1 MKNYYSKS
9 KLILSLLVMLSLSAT
24 RGIAQVNTQFFPLA
38 GSATWSTDAF
48 TNLNFFGTI
57 PPNTPPA
64 QIATNFNGLTVTSV
78 TGTPPNQII
87 TNDFTGLKLT
97 FDAFISSDG
106 TKNTSVVLG
115 SNAIWGGEGIIIEIN
130 KFAVMGITNFNYDM
144 NAFSNPNPAKY
155 FNTDFTLYQNTTVR
169 QDQYNNF
176 IIDVDATGKITVT
189 VNGSVLGNTYDAPL
203 SVLQAGGTRFALFAT
218 GFSGFQVKNLKAEK
232 GGVTNSYF
240 TSEFN
245 TRYTTT
251 STDWAISPTNE
262 LTYNGSVPFTTPA
275 AVETTFGGLTTPTP
289 TSNNFTGLTLTFDA
303 FISSLGA
310 NTTVVLSSNGIWENG
325 PLGVA
330 GPGRGTVLYI
340 NKNEISAALNY
351 LAPTTLSTNATAY
364 QNVVNADAYNNFIIS
379 IAADSKITIT
389 VNGYVLPNIFQG
401 GTLTAAAP
409 NPRYAV
415 FAAGFTGFKMRNL
428 TAVKGGVT
436 KSYFFNTLPVTLTKF
451 EATKKA
457 NGSQLNWETASEQN
471 NSHYLI
477 SRSTDGSNFQQIAK
491 IDGKNEAATYN
502 YLDATPISGN
512 NYYKL
517 VQVDFDGTAKD
528 LGIRVINFDLKTD
541 NTVSIYPKPADK
553 SINLSFN
560 RTLEDAITVKLF
572 DLSGKEL
579 QRTTIPSQNA
589 PLNYVLDFNSRI
601 IPGVYI
607 INLSAG
613 SFNHSERIIVK

>member
-1 MKNYYSKS
+1 MKNYYSKL
-9 KLILSLLVMLSLSAT
+9 KLILSLLIVFSFTVTNGL
-24 RGIAQVNTQFFPLA
+24 AQVGTHFFPIGGLT
-38 GSATWSTDAF
+38 TWSTDAF
-48 TNLNFFGTI
+48 TNLNFIGNV
-57 PPNTPPA
+57 PANSPPA
-64 QIATNFNGLTVTSV
+64 QIATTFNGLTITGVTADP
-78 TGTPPNQII
+78 TPQAI
-87 TNDFTGLKLT
+87 NDFTGLKLM
-97 FDAFISSDG
+97 FDAYISSDG
-106 TKNTSVVLG
+106 SKNTSIVLG
-115 SNAIWGGEGIIIEIN
+115 SNAVWGGEGIVIEIN
-130 KFAVMGITNFNYDM
+130 KFSVTGVTNFNYEQDA
-144 NAFSNPNPAKY
+144 NINPTAAKY
-155 FNTDFTLYQNTTVR
+155 LVTDFTAYQNTIVR
-169 QDQYNNF
+169 QDQYNKF
-176 IIDVDATGKITVT
+176 IIDVDAAGKITVT
-189 VNGSVLGNTYDAPL
+189 VNGIVLGNTYDASL
-203 SVLQAGGTRFALFAT
+203 AILKANGNRFALFAT
-218 GFSGFQVKNLKAEK
+218 GFSGFQVKNIKAEK
-232 GGVTNSYF
+232 GGTIRSFF

-245 TRYTTT
+245 TRYAETA
-251 STDWAISPTNE
+251 TDWTLSATNE
-262 LTYNGSVPFTTPA
+262 LMYNGFVPFTTPA
-275 AVETTFGGLTTPTP
+275 VVETTFGGLTTPTA
-289 TSNNFTGLTLTFDA
+289 TSNNFTDLTLTFDA
-303 FISSLGA
+303 YISSLGA

-340 NKNEISAALNY
+340 NKDEISAALNY
-351 LAPTTLSTNATAY
+351 LTPTTLSTNATSY
-364 QNVVNADAYNNFIIS
+364 RNVVNADAYNNFIIS
-379 IAADSKITIT
+379 VAADSKITIT
-389 VNGYVLPNIFQG
+389 VNGYVLPTVFQG

-415 FAAGFTGFKMRNL
+415 FAAGFSGFKMRNL
-428 TAVKGGVT
+428 TAVKGGVS

-451 EATKKA
+451 EASKKS

-502 YLDATPISGN
+502 YLDASPTSGN

-528 LGIRVINFDLKTD
+528 LGVRVVNFDLKTD